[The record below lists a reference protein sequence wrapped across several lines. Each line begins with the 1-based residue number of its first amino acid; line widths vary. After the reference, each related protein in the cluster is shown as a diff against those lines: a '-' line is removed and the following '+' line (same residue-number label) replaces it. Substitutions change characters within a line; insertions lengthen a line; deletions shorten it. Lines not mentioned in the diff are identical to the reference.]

1 MACEIQV
8 LDTPIG
14 ATKEILYN
22 FNDQML
28 FKYATPTAIADG
40 ILSGIDNYS
49 QSKINIVNFGSVALN
64 ILKRIIRVSFI

>member
-49 QSKINIVNFGSVALN
+49 
-64 ILKRIIRVSFI
+64 